1 MLMQILQSRDREIMT
16 LSNRPRSG
24 ANGLWKIIASVSGTA
39 LLAISSL
46 WFTYGQN
53 AVTKDDLREMLAPIE
68 KSQAEHWEKLEAVQA
83 EHGQKLE
90 ALRLSIWE
98 VDTAQRLVEERLGIQ
113 RKK

>member
-1 MLMQILQSRDREIMT
+1 MT